1 MQKQRQTLNHK
12 LNLSPQQIQF
22 LNLLQIPIVDLDK
35 RIEREI
41 EENPAIEEEESQE
54 NESEKSY
61 LNNNNY
67 GNKKTDFIVDN
78 YTGKSNTLANYLH
91 NQLIGSEINNEELNL
106 IKYLI
111 DSLDE
116 NGFLRRNSSSI
127 INDYYLSTE
136 FEVSKLVFDNALIK
150 LKELEPIG
158 VGSKDLQECLII
170 QNNKSEFENK
180 KLINS
185 VLANYYVEFSNKNFE
200 KIIKELNISKDEL
213 AQVYKNI
220 ERFHPIPGAGF
231 SKEKTELEFIIP
243 DFTVVNKEGSV
254 EVRLNKTRKRNI
266 NISHYYKNLLSETKD
281 EKTKDF
287 LKQKLEKARW
297 FIESLEAREK
307 TLLNVMETIVD
318 IQKDYFLSGEEMD
331 LKPMK
336 LADIAEKIHLDIS
349 TISRVTN
356 SKYVEVNFG
365 TFLLKD
371 FFSEAYRKD
380 NGDLISTK
388 EIKSKLVEIIG
399 SEDKENP
406 LTDEKLCGLLGE
418 NEYHIARRTVS
429 KYRDELNIPT
439 AKKRRAL

>member
-61 LNNNNY
+61 LNNNNF

-91 NQLIGSEINNEELNL
+91 SQLIGSEINNEELNL

-136 FEVSKLVFDNALIK
+136 FEVSKLVFDNALNK

-170 QNNKSEFENK
+170 QNNKSEFKNK

-200 KIIKELNISKDEL
+200 KIIKELSISKDEL

-231 SKEKTELEFIIP
+231 SKE
-243 DFTVVNKEGSV
+243 
-254 EVRLNKTRKRNI
+254 R
-266 NISHYYKNLLSETKD
+266 
-281 EKTKDF
+281 
-287 LKQKLEKARW
+287 QK
-297 FIESLEAREK
+297 
-307 TLLNVMETIVD
+307 
-318 IQKDYFLSGEEMD
+318 
-331 LKPMK
+331 
-336 LADIAEKIHLDIS
+336 
-349 TISRVTN
+349 
-356 SKYVEVNFG
+356 
-365 TFLLKD
+365 
-371 FFSEAYRKD
+371 
-380 NGDLISTK
+380 
-388 EIKSKLVEIIG
+388 
-399 SEDKENP
+399 
-406 LTDEKLCGLLGE
+406 
-418 NEYHIARRTVS
+418 
-429 KYRDELNIPT
+429 
-439 AKKRRAL
+439 